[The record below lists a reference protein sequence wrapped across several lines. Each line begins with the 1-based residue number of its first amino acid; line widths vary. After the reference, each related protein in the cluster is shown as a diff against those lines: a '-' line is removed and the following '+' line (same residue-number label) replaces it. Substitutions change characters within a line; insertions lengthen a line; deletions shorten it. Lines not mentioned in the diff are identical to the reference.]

1 MNFKEKIKKCIYKQK
16 YSSETFVS
24 YLRKGGAKVGEGTY
38 FFSPRTT
45 YIDPVKL
52 FFISI
57 GSNCKITDQVT
68 ILAHDYSRSVVRFT
82 YGINIGGGCPTT
94 IGNNVFIG
102 MKSTILMGTNIGNN
116 VIVGANSVVSGNIP
130 DNSVVA
136 GNPAR
141 VICTLD
147 EYRNKREQRC
157 LSEAVACV
165 HRVLENT
172 GKLPTIE
179 QMGDGF
185 AWLYLER
192 SDKTVNQ
199 YPKFFNLL
207 GDDRNSVIDD
217 FMKSKPI
224 FNSFNEFLDCA
235 VKQKDGDI

>member
-1 MNFKEKIKKCIYKQK
+1 M
-16 YSSETFVS
+16 
-24 YLRKGGAKVGEGTY
+24 
-38 FFSPRTT
+38 
-45 YIDPVKL
+45 
-52 FFISI
+52 
-57 GSNCKITDQVT
+57 
-68 ILAHDYSRSVVRFT
+68 
-82 YGINIGGGCPTT
+82 
-94 IGNNVFIG
+94 
-102 MKSTILMGTNIGNN
+102 
-116 VIVGANSVVSGNIP
+116 
-130 DNSVVA
+130 
-136 GNPAR
+136 
-141 VICTLD
+141 
-147 EYRNKREQRC
+147 
-157 LSEAVACV
+157 
-165 HRVLENT
+165 LENT